1 MKKNLLCLF
10 AIFCFSYAYADTV
23 NINWGADNQLYTTT
37 TCDIGTD
44 VILPTPPTKRGHTF
58 RGWKKDSFNRGTW
71 PDWDTVP
78 NIENQYL
85 SDVYGNTIP
94 MANDYIVVEDASGYT
109 PDMTKSIIVSKSNSE
124 HYIIINGVSVGAPN
138 QIRTYT
144 LDGVTYTVE
153 NTGGGRVISLYAD
166 KNVKYNGRIIPAGSP
181 IIATTYSG
189 GEIPKRNL
197 YYSDSDPLNGKWKC
211 VYKGIWAE
219 NNESGWMPVEQIV
232 NE

>member
-1 MKKNLLCLF
+1 MKKILLCLF

-85 SDVYGNTIP
+85 SDVYGNTTP
-94 MANDYIVVEDASGYT
+94 MANDYMVVEDASGYT
-109 PDMTKSIIVSKSNSE
+109 PDMTKSIIVSKPNSA
-124 HYIIINGVSVGAPN
+124 HYIIINGVSVGYPN

-144 LDGVTYTVE
+144 LDGVTYTL
-153 NTGGGRVISLYAD
+153 NNSSGGANIKLYAD
-166 KNVKYNGRIIPAGSP
+166 KNVKYKGRIIPAGSP
-181 IIATTYSG
+181 IIATYYSG

-197 YYSDSDPLNGKWKC
+197 YYSDSEPLNGKWKC

-219 NNESGWMPVEQIV
+219 NNESGWIPVEQIV